1 MWLAAVEMLHY
12 YAPEVLQQLGIDLDA
27 AKRDLAARILPNRF
41 ECQGPAIIRSQDL
54 SDAQAAQACDVL
66 DKKSKIFTKWQ
77 IRD

>member
-1 MWLAAVEMLHY
+1 MLHY

-66 DKKSKIFTKWQ
+66 IKRARFSPSGKYGIGTG
-77 IRD
+77 RR